1 MRPFTVTEL
10 NRHIKDVLK
19 SDPVLNGI
27 IITGEISSWKPNF
40 RTGAVF
46 FTIKDENAQIDC
58 VMWRESA
65 SNITV
70 PYEVGMLVNLQGSV
84 DFWNNRGQL
93 RFNARFIEPAGA
105 GELNARYE
113 KLKAALTAEGLF
125 DPVRKK
131 SLPVFPRNIAVVTS
145 PEGSAAWDIRQTIIE
160 KNDYVNIYLYPVKVQ
175 GQGAAQ
181 DIAAA
186 IDDINMRAAD
196 MPIDVMIVARG
207 GGSPEERWAFNEEI
221 VVRSIARSNIPIVT
235 GIGHEDNESLSDLAA
250 DYYAKT
256 PTAAAAAAVP
266 DTFEIKEDLA
276 LRAEQI
282 DRCFT
287 RFMRAKDEELKRL
300 DPSNMVGRL
309 KLRITSSRT
318 KTDAMIKDQS
328 NIIKNILSDNHKNIE
343 IIKASLDALSPK
355 NIMSRGYAAITGPG
369 GRLAGSIG
377 VLNKDDEI
385 DITMRDGKLTAKV
398 MQIRSNENE

>member
-125 DPVRKK
+125 DPARKK

-355 NIMSRGYAAITGPG
+355 NIMCRGYAAITGPG

>member
-125 DPVRKK
+125 DPARKK

-328 NIIKNILSDNHKNIE
+328 NIIKNIFSDNHKNIE

-355 NIMSRGYAAITGPG
+355 NIMCRGYAAITGPG

>member
-125 DPVRKK
+125 DPARKK

-355 NIMSRGYAAITGPG
+355 NIMCRGYAAITGPG
-369 GRLAGSIG
+369 GRLVGSIG